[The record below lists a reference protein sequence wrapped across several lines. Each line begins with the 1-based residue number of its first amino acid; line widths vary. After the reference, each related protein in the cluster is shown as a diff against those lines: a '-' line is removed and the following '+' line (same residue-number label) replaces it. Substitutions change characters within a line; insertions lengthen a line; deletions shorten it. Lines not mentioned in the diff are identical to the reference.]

1 MPAYMVRRE
10 ALLAAAGIG
19 LLLAAPAAVFA
30 ESQYPDRPIKIIV
43 PFAAGGAVDT
53 MARIVA
59 DKLTSEWKQPV
70 IVENRV
76 GASGNVGAEAVAKAE
91 PDGYT
96 LLISPP
102 SPLAINQH
110 LFTNLRFDPAAFVAI
125 TVIAGA
131 PNVLLARADL
141 PVSSVS
147 ELITLAK
154 SQPGKFTYGSA
165 GRGSTPHL
173 SVEMLKSLAGI
184 EMAHVAY
191 KSVPQAVNDVVGGN
205 IDITFG
211 TLVDSLGLVQS
222 GRLKALGVGSAKRAA
237 VLSDVPA
244 LAETLP
250 GYLSMTWYA
259 VVAPPKTPAHIVGK
273 LSTAIAKAL
282 RESEAF
288 VRLES
293 LHTTPILNAPSE
305 ASAFMAADSERWRKV
320 IIAAGLKPE

>member
-1 MPAYMVRRE
+1 MIACVLRRE
-10 ALLAAAGIG
+10 ALCAAAGMG
-19 LLLAAPAAVFA
+19 LLLVAPTTAIG
-30 ESQYPDRPIKIIV
+30 ESQYPDRPLKIIV

-70 IVENRV
+70 VVDNRV
-76 GASGNVGAEAVAKAE
+76 GASGNVGAEAVARAE

-102 SPLAINQH
+102 PPLAINQH
-110 LFTNLRFDPAAFVAI
+110 LFANLRFDPAAFVPI

-131 PNVLLARADL
+131 PNVLLARPGLAA
-141 PVSSVS
+141 SSVT

-154 SQPGKFTYGSA
+154 SQPGKLNYGSA

-184 EMAHVAY
+184 DMAHVAY
-191 KSVPQAVNDVVGGN
+191 RSVPQAVNDVVSGS

-211 TLVDSLGLVQS
+211 TLVDSLGLIQT
-222 GRLKALGVGSAKRAA
+222 GRLKALGVGGAKRTA

-250 GYLSMTWYA
+250 GYLSTTWYA
-259 VVAPPKTPAHIVGK
+259 AVAPPKTPPAIVGK
-273 LSTAIAKAL
+273 LSAAIAKAL
-282 RESEAF
+282 RESEVFA
-288 VRLES
+288 RLER
-293 LHTTPILNAPSE
+293 LQATPILNSPAE
-305 ASAFMAADSERWRKV
+305 ASAFIAADSERWRKV
-320 IIAAGLKPE
+320 IVAAGLTPE